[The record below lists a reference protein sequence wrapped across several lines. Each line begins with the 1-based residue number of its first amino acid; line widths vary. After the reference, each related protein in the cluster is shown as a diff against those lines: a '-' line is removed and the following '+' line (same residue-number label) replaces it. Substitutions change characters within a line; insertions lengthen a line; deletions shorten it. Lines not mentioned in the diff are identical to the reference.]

1 MRYAATL
8 ALWVDALAVEPTGS
22 GASISSGS
30 AREEALGEKALG
42 EKALRE
48 KALAMARRSWDWASC
63 VARPASR
70 PCCLRRCRPPP
81 PSYALNSPTPPPS
94 LSLSLF
100 LCDEI
105 GPTPLD

>member
-70 PCCLRRCRPPP
+70 PCCLRRCRPP
-81 PSYALNSPTPPPS
+81 LL
-94 LSLSLF
+94 LSSVRLTQCRGCCSASMQF
-100 LCDEI
+100 SR
-105 GPTPLD
+105 